1 MNICLQNTNVKPE
14 RDLNN
19 VVVSVRLKNAD
30 AVRFWRSM
38 DAAKHRNPYIDRSDV
53 IRELMGLDPPSCVT
67 PIKRFKLNDAR
78 GKRGLFLVPANDDY
92 SPRELLPA
100 DEAEIVG
107 TVTSIIKRL

>member
-30 AVRFWRSM
+30 AVRFWRIM

-67 PIKRFKLNDAR
+67 PEELAAFRGERPAAGIPMKQITVSTPDKLRKAR
-78 GKRGLFLVPANDDY
+78 
-92 SPRELLPA
+92 
-100 DEAEIVG
+100 
-107 TVTSIIKRL
+107 

>member
-1 MNICLQNTNVKPE
+1 MLSAFGELWTQLACGVEPKP
-14 RDLNN
+14 NQI
-19 VVVSVRLKNAD
+19 VVCKLHSG
-30 AVRFWRSM
+30 
-38 DAAKHRNPYIDRSDV
+38 Y
-53 IRELMGLDPPSCVT
+53 T
-67 PIKRFKLNDAR
+67 IKRFKLNDAR